1 MVPGPSII
9 VTTRELQNIREHTV
23 TENLSIIR
31 WSTWSLNKFDFT
43 EEWQLVTLNAHFAK
57 LGASSD
63 RTVASTSQT
72 WISKHVSQINQKTQL
87 AVRENILQTRI
98 FCVRISNSQETEIAR
113 SSSNSPKTT
122 SALIIDDRWKLVRFR
137 VHTRM
142 KARAASSG
150 NFWILRP
157 ARKKKVQWNSSVFSR
172 VSLLP
177 WFKEKWQNSGGN
189 SRDRCNNGFL
199 YFLSLHHATL
209 FLSSYSDNRELYS
222 LYPIYFDLYFRNRA
236 ICDITRT
243 TWICL
248 TIERY
253 FFFRRTLV

>member
-1 MVPGPSII
+1 MTARYIKRAFRKIRSIE
-9 VTTRELQNIREHTV
+9 RSNGCF
-23 TENLSIIR
+23 N
-31 WSTWSLNKFDFT
+31 
-43 EEWQLVTLNAHFAK
+43 FA
-57 LGASSD
+57 D
-63 RTVASTSQT
+63 MNFET
-72 WISKHVSQINQKTQL
+72 HVSQNNQKTQL

-98 FCVRISNSQETEIAR
+98 LCVRISNFQETEIAR

-236 ICDITRT
+236 ICENDVN
-243 TWICL
+243 L
-248 TIERY
+248 PND
-253 FFFRRTLV
+253 RTLFFLSQNARVNGPMVCHDAVDTNVEL

>member
-1 MVPGPSII
+1 M
-9 VTTRELQNIREHTV
+9 
-23 TENLSIIR
+23 TENLSIICR
-31 WSTWSLNKFDFT
+31 LTWSLNKFDFT

-57 LGASSD
+57 LGTSSD
-63 RTVASTSQT
+63 RTVASTPQT
-72 WISKHVSQINQKTQL
+72 WILKHTFLKIIRKFL
-87 AVRENILQTRI
+87 AVGENILRTRI
-98 FCVRISNSQETEIAR
+98 SCARISNFQETEIAR
-113 SSSNSPKTT
+113 SFNNSPKTT
-122 SALIIDDRWKLVRFR
+122 SALYIDDRWKLVRFR
-137 VHTRM
+137 FHTRM
-142 KARAASSG
+142 EARAASSG

-157 ARKKKVQWNSSVFSR
+157 ARKNKVQWNSSVFSR

-177 WFKEKWQNSGGN
+177 WFKEKWQNSSGN

-248 TIERY
+248 TIEHLFSFAERSCKWSHGLS
-253 FFFRRTLV
+253 RCGRH